1 MRPRFSPRMVLW
13 FSLLASAT
21 AAGFAVRHFIVV
33 GVQPNGVILVPTGQA
48 LTPAGAHIEVND
60 RPLGMVLSP
69 AGNLL
74 AVVTG
79 SNFNPR
85 ALHLIDVNAKA
96 LLQTIPI
103 ANSFVGIAF
112 SPAGDR
118 IYVGGGA
125 SNDVKIFSATP
136 NGLFAPD
143 GSSPMSDTGPTGL
156 ALTAGGE
163 RLHVALNLL
172 NGVAGV
178 CTAPRADLGPRP
190 LPR

>member
-1 MRPRFSPRMVLW
+1 MSPRFSTRMMWWL
-13 FSLLASAT
+13 SLLALAT
-21 AAGFAVRHFIVV
+21 AAGFAGRHFIVV
-33 GVQPNGVILVPTGQA
+33 GVQPNGVILIPIGQA
-48 LTPAGAHIEVND
+48 LMPAGDHIEVDD
-60 RPLGMVLSP
+60 RPLGMVLNP

-85 ALHLIDVNAKA
+85 ALHIIDVNARA

-125 SNDVKIFSATP
+125 SDDVKIFSATP
-136 NGLFAPD
+136 NSMFAAD
-143 GSSPMSDTGPTGL
+143 GSISIP
-156 ALTAGGE
+156 
-163 RLHVALNLL
+163 
-172 NGVAGV
+172 
-178 CTAPRADLGPRP
+178 
-190 LPR
+190 